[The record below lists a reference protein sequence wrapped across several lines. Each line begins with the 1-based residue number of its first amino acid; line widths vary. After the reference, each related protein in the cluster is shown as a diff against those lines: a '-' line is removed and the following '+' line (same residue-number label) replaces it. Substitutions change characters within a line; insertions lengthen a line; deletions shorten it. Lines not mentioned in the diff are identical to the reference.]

1 MNNVDKQWLTQVG
14 KGHTKGSGVDD
25 DEAVVDGLGRIIG
38 TGKLKLAVVCLVGAV
53 YWINAVEGRTD

>member
-1 MNNVDKQWLTQVG
+1 
-14 KGHTKGSGVDD
+14 VDD